1 MRVYE
6 IKALAN
12 LFGGIINY
20 KTIAGIVV
28 FSISLSWLSDGLSD
42 ILKNYMHQSFPV
54 VQVLAGL
61 LGIGFLSFLVKK
73 ELEKAKDLDLDVKFV
88 DADKTKILILFLSKL
103 YIEDKK
109 KEENK
114 NEEEINK
121 EEKINKIRT
130 FDDLKNI
137 ILNWE
142 MPLIAIKHH
151 LPVLKHVVVICSE
164 RSFKEFEMFEQ
175 LVRRLFPDYEFSC
188 ERYEKPINFE
198 NIEEVY
204 DTLKKVHKEVKS
216 SQHIRE
222 KDITIDITGGTKIV
236 SIAGSIFTLEV
247 EDRKIQYISTTQ
259 KQPYILDIIKKS
271 DT

>member
-20 KTIAGIVV
+20 KTIAGVVV

-42 ILKNYMHQSFPV
+42 ILRDYIHQPFSV
-54 VQVLAGL
+54 AQVLAGF
-61 LGIGFLSFLVKK
+61 LGIALLSFLIKK
-73 ELEKAKDLDLDVKFV
+73 ELDKAKDLEIDVKFV
-88 DADKTKILILFLSKL
+88 DADKTKILILFLSNL
-103 YIEDKK
+103 YIQNKK
-109 KEENK
+109 KEGNK
-114 NEEEINK
+114 NK
-121 EEKINKIRT
+121 EEITKIKT
-130 FDDLKNI
+130 FDDLKNDKV
-137 ILNWE
+137 NWE

-151 LPVLKHVVVICSE
+151 LPVLKRVIVICSE
-164 RSFKEFEMFEQ
+164 KSFEEFDMFKK

-204 DTLKKVHKEVKS
+204 NTLKKIHKEIKS

-247 EDRKIQYISTTQ
+247 EDRKIQYISTTK
-259 KQPYILDIIKKS
+259 KQPYILDIIKKR
-271 DT
+271 DI